1 MGDERAECLF
11 SNQSERALGMT
22 VDMADEAISS
32 GMNIK

>member
-22 VDMADEAISS
+22 VDIADRQSLVA
-32 GMNIK
+32 